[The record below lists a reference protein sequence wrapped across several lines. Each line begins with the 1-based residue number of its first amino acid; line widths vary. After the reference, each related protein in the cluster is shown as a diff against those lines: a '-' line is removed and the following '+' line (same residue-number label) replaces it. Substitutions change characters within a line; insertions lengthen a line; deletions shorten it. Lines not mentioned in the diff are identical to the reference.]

1 MTTAMQKIIEEVKA
15 LSPAE
20 RREVEAALRGGFA
33 QGTAQSNEQEVAQ
46 RLAAQG
52 TVTAAQRSPRPARPA
67 PITGQPVSE
76 IIIAERR

>member
-1 MTTAMQKIIEEVKA
+1 MTAAMQKIIEEVKA

-20 RREVEAALRGGFA
+20 RREVEAALRGDST
-33 QGTAQSNEQEVAQ
+33 QETAPSNEQALAR

-52 TVTAAQRSPRPARPA
+52 SVTAAQRSPRPARPV
-67 PITGQPVSE
+67 PVTGQPVSE